1 MDEQI
6 ERDENDVA
14 CEIVVTGDLL
24 VMKRLHVTAGRCCD
38 GNTDEK
44 ITSKYWGD

>member
-1 MDEQI
+1 MDEQK
-6 ERDENDVA
+6 ERDENDVTR
-14 CEIVVTGDLL
+14 EIVVTDDLFVL
-24 VMKRLHVTAGRCCD
+24 KRLHVTASHCCD